1 MYNLV
6 DVQFSA
12 WPILLQSQRAVRVS
26 HVEQSGERVVN
37 SQHNQLYSARLPHTL
52 IWQIDYHR
60 AAMLLTFICDLP
72 LHASLSLHKFHMC
85 ISTLWIYTF
94 FDSIACCFIFVNI
107 FCSATVTLIFLSCLC
122 LSTLGYHF
130 IHFWVITHFIS
141 IMALWKTTEIYHDNT

>member
-12 WPILLQSQRAVRVS
+12 WPILLQSQGAVRVS

-72 LHASLSLHKFHMC
+72 LHASLSLHKFHMY
-85 ISTLWIYTF
+85 ISILWIYTF
-94 FDSIACCFIFVNI
+94 FDLIACCFIF
-107 FCSATVTLIFLSCLC
+107 FCTSLLSY
-122 LSTLGYHF
+122 SDSN
-130 IHFWVITHFIS
+130 IS
-141 IMALWKTTEIYHDNT
+141 ILPLLRELSWLSFHSFLGHHSFHLYYGTMENYRNIPW